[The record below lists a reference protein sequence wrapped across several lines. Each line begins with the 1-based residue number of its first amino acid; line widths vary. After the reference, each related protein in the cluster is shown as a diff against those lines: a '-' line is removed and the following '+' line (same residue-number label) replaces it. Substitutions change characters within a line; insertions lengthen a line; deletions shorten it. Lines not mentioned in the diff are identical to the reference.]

1 MNFDSSVQERE
12 ILLRSAER
20 MLNTLAWEV
29 DIGSGQVS
37 WHIFG
42 NPEISPGF
50 QTLLN
55 ASSMDEYL
63 ALVHPE
69 DRGEVMTV
77 LTDKTVQ
84 VGYRFTFQHR
94 VFCKDGSVSQLKGS
108 GEKHDKLG
116 RPIIVGLLI
125 DITEQVREK
134 KRNSDLEQK
143 LLSTLENMSDAFF
156 IVSNKFEF
164 LYLNLRTEKLLRR
177 NRNDLVGKIIWEEF
191 PEAIDTPIYPL
202 YHDAL
207 KSGNPFNVKFYYPP
221 LDTWFEVNGYPVAE
235 GLAIYFKD
243 VTGEQ
248 RQQEAAKLLQERFL
262 LVSKVTNDVIWDW
275 DLVNQKLWWNDSMCR
290 VFGYTRAQLEPG
302 PESWTNHIHPDDLDR
317 VLESIH
323 KVINGPETMWE
334 GEYRFIK
341 ANGKYAT
348 VHDRG
353 FVIRDDQGQGIRMLG
368 SMLDLTERRELEEKL
383 RESQKLEAMGQL
395 TGGVAHDF
403 NNLLTVIL
411 GNAEILLYRLSGN
424 QPLQAMAEMTVKA
437 AERGAELTSR
447 LLSFARRQPLRPI
460 TLNANRLIR
469 DSEELFQRTLPKSI
483 EIDVVEN
490 EELWSMD
497 VDASQLEV
505 ALLNL
510 VINARDSMQNGGKLT
525 IESAN
530 TYLDSDY
537 AATEGEV
544 APGQYVRLTISDT
557 GCGMTRETI
566 KRAFEPFFTTKE
578 VGKGSGLGLSMVFGF
593 VKQSQGHIKIYS
605 EMGAGTSV
613 KLYFP
618 RSKADTRPDPCVMEQ
633 GEIKGRNEHIL
644 IVEDDDLV
652 REHLHSQL
660 IEMGYRV
667 TAAVDGPSA
676 LAVLEQ
682 IAHIDLLLTDI
693 IMPNGING
701 RQLADMAKEL
711 KPDLKVLFTSGYT
724 ENTIV
729 HDGKLDADLELL
741 SKPYRKRELASKVRK
756 VLGLTAN

>member
-1 MNFDSSVQERE
+1 MNFEPNMRGQE
-12 ILLRSAER
+12 ILLRSAES

-29 DIGSGQVS
+29 DIGSGHIS

-50 QTLLN
+50 QTLLK
-55 ASSMDEYL
+55 ATSMDEYL
-63 ALVHPE
+63 ALIHPE
-69 DRGEVMTV
+69 DRAKVISV
-77 LTDKTVQ
+77 FNDKTVQ
-84 VGYRFTFQHR
+84 VDYRFAFQHR
-94 VFCKDGSVSQLKGS
+94 VFCENGTISQLKGS
-108 GEKHDKLG
+108 GEKHDKFG
-116 RPIIVGLLI
+116 HPIILGLLI
-125 DITEQVREK
+125 DVTEQVQER
-134 KRNSDLEQK
+134 KRNSDLEQR

-156 IVSNKFEF
+156 ILSNKFEF
-164 LYLNLRTEKLLRR
+164 LYLNLRTEKLLKRSR
-177 NRNDLVGKIIWEEF
+177 DELIGKIIWEEF
-191 PEAIDTPIYPL
+191 PEAVDTPVYPL

-207 KSGNPFNVKFYYPP
+207 RSGKPFNVKFYYPP

-243 VTGEQ
+243 VSGEQ
-248 RQQEAAKLLQERFL
+248 RQKEAAELMQERFL
-262 LVSKVTNDVIWDW
+262 LVSKITNDVIWDW
-275 DLVNQKLWWNDSMCR
+275 DLVNQKLWWNDSMQR
-290 VFGYTRAQLEPG
+290 VFGYTKDQLEPG

-317 VLESIH
+317 VVQSIH
-323 KVINGPETMWE
+323 HVIDGTETTWE

-353 FVIRDDQGQGIRMLG
+353 YVIRDDKGLGIRMLG

-395 TGGVAHDF
+395 TSGVAHDF

-411 GNAEILLYRLSGN
+411 GNAEILSHRLSGN
-424 QPLQAMAEMTVKA
+424 QQLQAMAEMTVKA

-447 LLSFARRQPLRPI
+447 LLSFARRQPLKPI

-469 DSEELFQRTLPKSI
+469 GSEELFQRTLPKSI
-483 EIDVVEN
+483 QIDVVED
-490 EELWSMD
+490 EELWSID
-497 VDASQLEV
+497 VDTGQLEM

-510 VINARDSMQNGGKLT
+510 VINARDSMRDGGKLT

-530 TYLDSDY
+530 THLDSDY

-544 APGQYVRLTISDT
+544 TPGQYVRLTISDT
-557 GCGMTRETI
+557 GCGMAEETI

-593 VKQSQGHIKIYS
+593 VKQSQGHIKIHS
-605 EMGAGTSV
+605 KINAGTSV
-613 KLYFP
+613 NLYFP
-618 RSKADTRPDPCVMEQ
+618 RSKADTHPDSCVAEP

-652 REHLHSQL
+652 RKHLHSQL
-660 IEMGYRV
+660 IDMGYRV
-667 TAAVDGPSA
+667 TAAVDGPNA
-676 LAVLEQ
+676 LALLKQ
-682 IAHIDLLLTDI
+682 IGHIDLLLTDI

-701 RQLADMAKEL
+701 RQLADMARTL
-711 KPDLKVLFTSGYT
+711 KPDLKVLFT
-724 ENTIV
+724 
-729 HDGKLDADLELL
+729 
-741 SKPYRKRELASKVRK
+741 
-756 VLGLTAN
+756 